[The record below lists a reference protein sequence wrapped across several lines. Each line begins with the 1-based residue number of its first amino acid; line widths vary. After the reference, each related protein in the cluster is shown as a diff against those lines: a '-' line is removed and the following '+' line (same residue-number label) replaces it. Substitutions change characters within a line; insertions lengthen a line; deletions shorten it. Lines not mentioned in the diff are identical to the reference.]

1 MKAEQITLYQ
11 KNSVQNS
18 WTFWTDRDRKADI
31 FLPRSCSSQAKKK
44 EPGVGEKKDELK
56 NKVEQIKVLEP
67 GRQQRCARM
76 LNSVHWSHGMRNEQA
91 ELNHTHTQVL
101 PGPSASHCLA
111 SS

>member
-1 MKAEQITLYQ
+1 M
-11 KNSVQNS
+11 
-18 WTFWTDRDRKADI
+18 
-31 FLPRSCSSQAKKK
+31 
-44 EPGVGEKKDELK
+44 GEKKDELK

-91 ELNHTHTQVL
+91 ELNHTHKQVL

-111 SS
+111 LVGSTILTEFSFRYLEDYSRCRI